1 MLHITKSKLLH
12 SFPVFVFEVSM
23 YSKTSSTRGP
33 RQTDVLNQG
42 YSTAGL
48 CKLIN
53 IHSKKKKKARNIKY
67 NSGVFFGG
75 GGGNTCYLNFYYI
88 KLYIN
93 KIGYFYITV
102 HVHKGHSEILI

>member
-53 IHSKKKKKARNIKY
+53 IHSKKKKGARNIKY
-67 NSGVFFGG
+67 NSSFFWRAGG
-75 GGGNTCYLNFYYI
+75 RGNTYKIKFYYI
-88 KLYIN
+88 KLF
-93 KIGYFYITV
+93 K
-102 HVHKGHSEILI
+102 

>member
-53 IHSKKKKKARNIKY
+53 IHSKKKKKRPGISNITV
-67 NSGVFFGG
+67 VFFGG
-75 GGGNTCYLNFYYI
+75 RGGRGNTYKIKFYYI
-88 KLYIN
+88 KLF
-93 KIGYFYITV
+93 K
-102 HVHKGHSEILI
+102 

>member
-53 IHSKKKKKARNIKY
+53 IHSKKKTRNIKY
-67 NSGVFFGG
+67 NSSFFLEG
-75 GGGNTCYLNFYYI
+75 GGGNTYKIKFYYI
-88 KLYIN
+88 KLF
-93 KIGYFYITV
+93 K
-102 HVHKGHSEILI
+102 